1 MPSSTSPRA
10 WHDVWRELAL
20 WTGVLTGPVVFLV
33 ALEISYVLSYV
44 ACEVRRTWF
53 IHAAIAIAAILVAA
67 SGWLAWTHGP
77 AYSDRRPTP
86 PATPETTENRA
97 RWMSIAG
104 VLTAAWFTLALLAF
118 EVPVI
123 MLRPC
128 S

>member
-20 WTGVLTGPVVFLV
+20 WIGVLTGPVVFLT
-33 ALEISYVLSYV
+33 ALEVNYVLTYV
-44 ACEVRRTWF
+44 ACETQQTWF
-53 IHAAIAIAAILVAA
+53 MHAAVLVAAALVGA

-77 AYSDRRPTP
+77 AHSDRRPTP

-104 VLTAAWFTLALLAF
+104 VLTAAWFVLVILSF
-118 EVPVI
+118 EIPV
-123 MLRPC
+123 LVLGPC
-128 S
+128 H